1 MLTVLSVKELMEKV
15 LGYSNSHMLPYVSL
29 SGISLVQFVED
40 VSQSLEPGTWIA
52 LQKDGIVSY
61 TFQLC

>member
-1 MLTVLSVKELMEKV
+1 MEKV